1 MRKVILLISLSVLF
15 SFKLNSKVF
24 VFDECKLSESKE
36 QYLVEKENKRIE
48 DLITTRRNVTIII
61 IARIES
67 NFNHTA
73 FNPLEEAAGMFQI
86 RPVMVREVNRLLGC
100 EKYSLNDRYSI
111 SSSIDMFVD
120 YNEIVNPE
128 WDYERAARLW
138 NGGITGMKKKS
149 TDVYWSNFLS
159 YLSAT

>member
-24 VFDECKLSESKE
+24 IFDEFKLSESKE
-36 QYLVEKENKRIE
+36 QYQIQKENKRIE
-48 DLITTRRNVTIII
+48 GLTVARRNEIIVI

-73 FNPLEEAAGMFQI
+73 FNALEEAAGMFQI
-86 RPVMVREVNRLLGC
+86 RPVMVREVNRLVGY
-100 EKYSLNDRYSI
+100 EKYSIDDRYSI

-120 YNEIVNPE
+120 YNNIVNPE

-138 NGGITGMKKKS
+138 NGGITGMKKRS

>member
-24 VFDECKLSESKE
+24 IFDESKLSESKE
-36 QYLVEKENKRIE
+36 QYQIQKENKRIE
-48 DLITTRRNVTIII
+48 DLTVMRRNEIIVI

-73 FNPLEEAAGMFQI
+73 FNVLEEAAGMFQI
-86 RPVMVREVNRLLGC
+86 RPVMVREVNRLIGY
-100 EKYSLNDRYSI
+100 EKYSLGDRYSI

-120 YNEIVNPE
+120 YNNIVNPE

-138 NGGITGMKKKS
+138 NGGITGMKKRS
-149 TDVYWSNFLS
+149 TDAYWSNFLS